1 VTPEEVGPMT
11 DGPSVAPPADKE
23 ELVQMLTQAAEL
35 EHSLC
40 VQYLYAA
47 FTLKAAGEP
56 GVTAYQ
62 AALTQQ
68 WHQQITRVALQEMYH
83 LMIANNLLIAVDA
96 PPNMWRPNYPQ
107 PSARYSDIDL
117 PSVLA
122 PFELDTVSRFM
133 CWEKPDTS
141 GWWDEPCR
149 QCSEQALQ
157 RYGLTTE
164 APPPYNSI
172 GELYTSIKEGFLAN
186 PGWIDL
192 AAAERQ
198 VTSDLVPFRPPIEP
212 IREPTQAARYIDVVV
227 EEGEGVPDWDSSSH
241 FAYFYQIIVELQ
253 SQNVMGLDLGWT
265 TVDNPIYDASNEKPG
280 ASLITDASAASVGV
294 LFNRLY
300 GLLVDILAR
309 LFTPADDQPAQ
320 RRAFANASMVLMPL
334 GVKPIGTILTRIP
347 AGDAYPGAYAGP
359 SFELPPALM
368 PPTGSAD
375 EALAEFHD
383 RLLEVARTCRIL
395 SLDQTGLGPQIM
407 GQLGEWA
414 ARLETLLP
422 LLDPGDVRGGVIS

>member
-1 VTPEEVGPMT
+1 MADEPK
-11 DGPSVAPPADKE
+11 VAPPADKE

-35 EHSLC
+35 EHALS

-47 FTLKAAGEP
+47 FTLRAAGEP

-96 PPNMWRPNYPQ
+96 PPNLWRPNFPQ

-122 PFELDTVSRFM
+122 HFDLGTVSRFM

-141 GWWDEPCR
+141 GWWDQQCHE
-149 QCSEQALQ
+149 CSEQARQ
-157 RYGLTTE
+157 RYGLAAET
-164 APPPYNSI
+164 PPPYNSI
-172 GELYTSIKEGFLAN
+172 GELYASIKEGFLAN

-212 IREPTQAARYIDVVV
+212 IREPTQAAKYIDVIV
-227 EEGEGVPDWDSSSH
+227 EEGEGLPDWDSRSH
-241 FAYFYQIIVELQ
+241 FAYFHQIVVALQ
-253 SQNVMGLDLGWT
+253 SQNVTGVDFAWN
-265 TVDNPIYDASNEKPG
+265 TVDNPIYDPANEQPG
-280 ASLITDASAASVGV
+280 ASLITDPSASSVGL
-294 LFNRLY
+294 LFNGLY

-309 LFTPADDQPAQ
+309 LFTPAGDAPGQ
-320 RRAFANASMVLMPL
+320 RRAFANAAMALMPL
-334 GVKPIGTILTRIP
+334 GLKTIGTTLTRIP
-347 AGDAYPGAYAGP
+347 AGEPYLGGYAGP
-359 SFELPPALM
+359 SFELPPVLD
-368 PPTGSAD
+368 PPTGPAD
-375 EALAEFHD
+375 EALAQFHF
-383 RLLEVARTCRIL
+383 RLLALARTCRVL
-395 SLDQTGLGPQIM
+395 SLHETELGPQIM
-407 GQLGEWA
+407 GTLGEWA
-414 ARLETLLP
+414 ATLETLLP
-422 LLDPGDVRGGVIS
+422 LLDPDEVRGGVTS